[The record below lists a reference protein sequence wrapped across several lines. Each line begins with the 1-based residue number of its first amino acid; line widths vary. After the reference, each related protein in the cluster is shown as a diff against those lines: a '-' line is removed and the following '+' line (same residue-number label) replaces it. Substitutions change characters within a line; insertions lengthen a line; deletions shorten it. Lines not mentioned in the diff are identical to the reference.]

1 MIENKIQLFY
11 YVLNFLFIVLY
22 ILSYFNIINRSPID
36 LDVLDKAY
44 VIFISLALIYFFN
57 PLYKKQPNEFHK
69 KIAFSAGILLLF
81 TSSLSAI
88 IKKTPIIRKIPY
100 LNKFFAALRIFN

>member
-11 YVLNFLFIVLY
+11 YLLNILFIVLY
-22 ILSYFNIINRSPID
+22 VLSYFNIINRTPLD
-36 LDVLDKAY
+36 LDVLDKVY
-44 VIFISLALIYFFN
+44 VIFIALALIYFFN

-81 TSSLSAI
+81 TSSLSAV
-88 IKKTPIIRKIPY
+88 IKKTPIIGKIPY
-100 LNKFFAALRIFN
+100 FNKFFTAVKIFN